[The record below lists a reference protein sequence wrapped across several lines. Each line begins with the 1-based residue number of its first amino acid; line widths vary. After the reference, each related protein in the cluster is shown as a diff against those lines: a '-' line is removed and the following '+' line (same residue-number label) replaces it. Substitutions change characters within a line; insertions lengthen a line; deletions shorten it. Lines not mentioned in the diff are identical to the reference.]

1 VLGLRASPIRVGD
14 LEGDIMNF
22 DPNRRAALLAGA
34 LSLALATVAAPAMAQ
49 KKYGPGASDTEI
61 KLGQTMPYSGPASA
75 YGTIGKAQQ
84 AYFKML
90 HEQGGIN
97 GRKITL
103 ISLDDGYSPP
113 KAVEQVRRLV
123 EQDEVLALFQTLGTP
138 SNSAIHKYVNA
149 KKVPHLLLATGAT
162 KWADP
167 ANFPWTLGFNLSY
180 QAEGTIYARYLLKNK
195 PNAKIAILYQND
207 DYGKDVLKGVKDGL
221 GAAGAKMIVAEASY
235 EVSDPTVDSQI
246 LTLQGS
252 GADTFINIT
261 TPKFAAQAIR
271 KAYDSGWKPLHI
283 VNNVGASVGSVLVP
297 AGLDK
302 STGLLTLQYYKDP
315 NDPQWKDDPAML
327 EWRAFMGRHY
337 REGDPKDASNL
348 YAYLAAQTMVQILKQ
363 SGNDLTRENVMKQA
377 ANIKNL
383 KLPLLLPGMAL
394 NTSPTDFF
402 LVEQGQLARF
412 TGVQWQGFGEV
423 IGTGN

>member
-1 VLGLRASPIRVGD
+1 MKWS
-14 LEGDIMNF
+14 
-22 DPNRRAALLAGA
+22 PNRCAARVAGWVAVA
-34 LSLALATVAAPAMAQ
+34 LSVVVAPALAQ
-49 KKYGPGASDTEI
+49 RKYGPGASDTEI

-75 YGTIGKAQQ
+75 YGTIGKLEQ
-84 AYFKML
+84 AYFRMVNDS
-90 HEQGGIN
+90 GGIN
-97 GRKITL
+97 GRKINL

-113 KAVEQVRRLV
+113 KAVEQVRKLV

-167 ANFPWTLGFNLSY
+167 KNFPWTLGFNLSY
-180 QAEGTIYARYLLKNK
+180 QAEGVIYAKYLLKEK
-195 PNAKIAILYQND
+195 PNAKVAILYQND
-207 DYGKDVLKGVKDGL
+207 DYGKDLLKGVKDGL
-221 GAAGAKMIVAEASY
+221 GAKGAGMIIAEATY
-235 EVSDPTVDSQI
+235 EVTDPTVDSQI
-246 LTLQGS
+246 LTLQAS
-252 GADTFINIT
+252 GADTFIDIT

-283 VNNVGASVGSVLVP
+283 VNNVGASVGSVLAP

-302 STGLLTLQYYKDP
+302 SVGLLTLQYYKDP

-327 EWRAFMGRHY
+327 EWRAFMGRYY
-337 REGDPKDASNL
+337 REGDPKDASNV

-363 SGNDLTRENVMKQA
+363 CGNDLTRENVMKQA

-383 KLPLLLPGMAL
+383 KLPLLLTGMSL
-394 NTSPTDFF
+394 NTSPTDFA
-402 LVEQGQLARF
+402 LVKQGQLARF
-412 TGVQWQGFGEV
+412 TGTQWQGFGEV
-423 IGTGN
+423 ISTSD

>member
-1 VLGLRASPIRVGD
+1 MSKDPLRISRRNALGAGVAFAVG
-14 LEGDIMNF
+14 GKAF
-22 DPNRRAALLAGA
+22 AQAA
-34 LSLALATVAAPAMAQ
+34 
-49 KKYGPGASDTEI
+49 KYGPGASATEI

-75 YGTIGKAQQ
+75 YGTIGKLHQ

-90 HEQGGIN
+90 NENGGVN
-97 GRKITL
+97 GRKINL

-162 KWADP
+162 KWGDP
-167 ANFPWTLGFNLSY
+167 KNFPWTMGFNPSY
-180 QAEGTIYARYLLKNK
+180 AAEGAIYARYLVKTK
-195 PNAKIAILYQND
+195 PNAKIGILYQND
-207 DYGKDVLKGVKDGL
+207 DYGKDLLKGVEETLTGPH
-221 GAAGAKMIVAEASY
+221 AKMIVKKASY
-235 EVSDPTVDSQI
+235 EVTDPTVDSQI

-261 TPKFAAQAIR
+261 TPKFAAQAVR
-271 KAYDSGWKPLHI
+271 KAWDSGWKPLHI
-283 VNNVGASVGSVLVP
+283 INNVGASVGSVLVP

-302 STGLLTLQYYKDP
+302 SVGLLTMQYYKDP

-327 EWRAFMGRHY
+327 EWRGFMGRYY

-348 YAYLAAQTMVQILKQ
+348 YAYITAQLMVQILKQ
-363 SGNDLTRENVMKQA
+363 CGNDLTRENVMKQA
-377 ANIKNL
+377 ANLKNL
-383 KLPLLLPGMAL
+383 KMPLLLPGMTI
-394 NTSPTDFF
+394 NTSPSDYFPI
-402 LVEQGQLARF
+402 EQGQLAKF
-412 TGVQWQGFGEV
+412 TGTLWQGFGEL
-423 IGTGN
+423 ISTDAR

>member
-1 VLGLRASPIRVGD
+1 MKFSPD
-14 LEGDIMNF
+14 
-22 DPNRRAALLAGA
+22 RRATLLAGA
-34 LSLALATVAAPAMAQ
+34 AAVALAVVAAPATAQ

-75 YGTIGKAQQ
+75 YGTIGKLQL
-84 AYFKML
+84 AYFKMIND
-90 HEQGGIN
+90 QGGIN

-138 SNSAIHKYVNA
+138 TNSAIHKYVNA

-167 ANFPWTLGFNLSY
+167 KNFPWTIGFNLSY
-180 QAEGTIYARYLLKNK
+180 QAEGAIYARYLMKEK

-207 DYGKDVLKGVKDGL
+207 DYGKDLLKGVKDGL
-221 GAAGAKMIVAEASY
+221 GQKGAKLIVAEASY
-235 EVSDPTVDSQI
+235 EVTDPTVDSQI
-246 LTLQGS
+246 VTLQGS
-252 GADTFINIT
+252 GADTFIDIT
-261 TPKFAAQAIR
+261 TPKFSAQAIR

-302 STGLLTLQYYKDP
+302 STGLLTVQYYKDP

-327 EWRAFMGRHY
+327 EWRAFMGRFY

-363 SGNDLTRENVMKQA
+363 CGNDLTRENVMKQA

-383 KLPLLLPGMAL
+383 KLPLLLPGMAI
-394 NTSPTDFF
+394 NSTPTDYA
-402 LVEQGQLARF
+402 LVKQGQLARF
-412 TGVQWQGFGEV
+412 TGTLWQGFGEV
-423 IGTGN
+423 LSTTD

>member
-1 VLGLRASPIRVGD
+1 MNAHHPDRRATLLVLGATLASI
-14 LEGDIMNF
+14 
-22 DPNRRAALLAGA
+22 
-34 LSLALATVAAPAMAQ
+34 AAPALAQ

-75 YGTIGKAQQ
+75 YGTIGKLHV
-84 AYFKML
+84 AYFKMIN
-90 HEQGGIN
+90 EAGGIN
-97 GRKITL
+97 GRKVNL
-103 ISLDDGYSPP
+103 ISLDDGYQPP

-149 KKVPHLLLATGAT
+149 KKVPHLFLATGAT

-167 ANFPWTLGFNLSY
+167 KNYPWTLGFNLSY
-180 QAEGTIYARYLLKNK
+180 QAEGAIYAKYLLKNK
-195 PNAKIAILYQND
+195 PNAKIAILFQND
-207 DYGKDVLKGVKDGL
+207 DYGKDVLKGVEEGL
-221 GAAGAKMIVAEASY
+221 GAAGAKLIVARASY

-246 LTLQGS
+246 LTLQSS

-261 TPKFAAQAIR
+261 TPKFAAQSIR
-271 KAYDSGWKPLHI
+271 KAFDSGWKPLHI
-283 VNNVGASVGSVLVP
+283 INNVGASTGSVLVP

-302 STGLLTLQYYKDP
+302 SVGLLTLQYYKDP

-337 REGDPKDASNL
+337 RDGDPKDASNL
-348 YAYLAAQTMVQILKQ
+348 YAYLTAQTMVHVLKAC
-363 SGNDLTRENVMKQA
+363 GNDLTRENLMRQA

-394 NTSPTDFF
+394 NTTPTDFF
-402 LVEQGQLARF
+402 LVKQGQLAKF
-412 TGVQWQGFGEV
+412 TGTQWQGFGDVLGISE
-423 IGTGN
+423 